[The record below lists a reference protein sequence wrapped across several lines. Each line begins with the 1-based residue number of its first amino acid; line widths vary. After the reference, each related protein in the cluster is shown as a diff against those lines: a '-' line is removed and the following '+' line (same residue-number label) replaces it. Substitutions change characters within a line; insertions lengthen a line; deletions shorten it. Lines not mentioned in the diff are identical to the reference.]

1 MLQREA
7 GIDTGYTPPIAAG
20 IRPMYL
26 RARDRGY
33 SRGYGWHAE
42 VRKILVIQVVSAS
55 YATPAG
61 GATPTAAHDWSDPL
75 SWHLNVRFGGVAC
88 QNRE

>member
-7 GIDTGYTPPIAAG
+7 GIETGYTRSMAAR

-26 RARDRGY
+26 RARGRGY

-42 VRKILVIQVVSAS
+42 VRKILVIQIVSVCYS
-55 YATPAG
+55 TPAG
-61 GATPTAAHDWSDPL
+61 GASHQNTTLRPRARCDARQSITRAA
-75 SWHLNVRFGGVAC
+75 A
-88 QNRE
+88 